1 MRGRCGPCC
10 GGAGVDAHGSVHIG
24 SAGRLAVS
32 RHIPI
37 VEEALRDAHQCLWS
51 TRMTNEMM
59 LPVAERMDAVGYD
72 AMDLIGGAVW
82 DVSIR
87 FLLEDPWERIRHM
100 RKLVTKTPLNAW
112 VRGQSL
118 WTFEIFPDDVVE
130 LAMERLAAN
139 GIRRATI
146 YDHINDMEGLQVVV
160 NKAVQVGLEVS
171 GALVFT
177 LSPVHTDEHFAER
190 AAEFVRMGATEVV
203 IKDPS
208 GLLSVER
215 IRTMGPALKK
225 AIGNAALNLH
235 THCMTGR
242 APDVLLESVDYEM
255 DKVHCA
261 ISPLAHAA
269 SHSPTEW
276 INEKLIEKGFSTG
289 LDVELLD
296 EIADYFH
303 FVARRWDKPVG
314 APVAFDPRVLE
325 HQMPG
330 GMISNL
336 ASQLGTIGL
345 EHRLDEVLDEMGQV
359 RKELGYLPIVSPSA
373 QFIATQ
379 SVLNLVQ
386 GERYKTIPDE
396 LQKYILGYYGRPPAP
411 IDQDLVDRVAK
422 KSSDV
427 VTGPSGS
434 HVPPVLDKIRKER
447 GPFKSDDDLL
457 LAAMYPHEI
466 IQPLF
471 EAREKADYTRFYRA
485 HTPVEQLLKEVKS
498 RPDLRRFEVSKGDDF
513 NVAYAN

>member
-1 MRGRCGPCC
+1 MG
-10 GGAGVDAHGSVHIG
+10 
-24 SAGRLAVS
+24 

-59 LPVAERMDAVGYD
+59 LPIAERMDNVGYD
-72 AMDLIGGAVW
+72 AIDLIGGAVW

-87 FLLEDPWERIRHM
+87 FLHEDPWERIRHM

-118 WTFEIFPDDVVE
+118 WTFEIFPDDVVQ
-130 LAMERLAAN
+130 LSMERLAAN

-146 YDHINDMEGLQVVV
+146 YDHINDMEGLEVVV
-160 NKAVQVGLEVS
+160 NKAVQVGLDVS

-190 AAEFVRMGATEVV
+190 AAELVRMGASEVV

-225 AIGNAALNLH
+225 AIGDAALNLH

-242 APDVLLESVDYEM
+242 APDVLLESVDYKM

-276 INEKLIEKGFSTG
+276 INEKLLEKGFSTD
-289 LDVELLD
+289 LDVDLLD

-303 FVARRWDKPVG
+303 FVARRWGQPVG
-314 APVAFDPRVLE
+314 APVTFDPRVLE

-345 EHRLDEVLDEMGQV
+345 EYRLDEVLEEMGRV
-359 RKELGYLPIVSPSA
+359 RKELGYLPVVSPSA

-411 IDQDLVDRVAK
+411 IDQNLIDRVAK

-434 HVPPVLDKIRKER
+434 HVAPVLDKIRKER
-447 GPFKSDDDLL
+447 GPFESDDDLL
-457 LAAMYPHEI
+457 LAAMYPDEF

-471 EAREKADYTRFYRA
+471 QAREKADYTKFYQA
-485 HTPVEQLLKEVKS
+485 YSPAEHLIQEVKS
-498 RPDLRRFEVSKGDDF
+498 RPDILRFEVSKGDEF
-513 NVAYAN
+513 SVAYAQ

>member
-1 MRGRCGPCC
+1 M
-10 GGAGVDAHGSVHIG
+10 
-24 SAGRLAVS
+24 S

-118 WTFEIFPDDVVE
+118 WAFEIFPDDVVE

-177 LSPVHTDEHFAER
+177 LSPVHTDEHFADR

-276 INEKLIEKGFSTG
+276 INEKLIKKGFSTG

-359 RKELGYLPIVSPSA
+359 RRELGYLPIVSPSA

-457 LAAMYPHEI
+457 LAAMYPDEI

-485 HTPVEQLLKEVKS
+485 HTPVEYLLKEVKS

-513 NVAYAN
+513 NVAHAN

>member
-1 MRGRCGPCC
+1 M
-10 GGAGVDAHGSVHIG
+10 
-24 SAGRLAVS
+24 S

-118 WTFEIFPDDVVE
+118 WTFEIFSDDVVE
-130 LAMERLAAN
+130 LAMERLAEN

-146 YDHINDMEGLQVVV
+146 YDHLNDMEGLQIVV
-160 NKAVQVGLEVS
+160 NKAVQVGLDVS

-215 IRTMGPALKK
+215 IQTMGPALKK
-225 AIGNAALNLH
+225 AIGDAALNLH

-276 INEKLIEKGFSTG
+276 INEKLLEKGFSTD
-289 LDVELLD
+289 LDVDLLN

-314 APVAFDPRVLE
+314 APLPFDPRVLE

-345 EHRLDEVLDEMGQV
+345 EHRLDEVLDEMGRV

-411 IDQDLVDRVAK
+411 IDHNLVDRVAK

-427 VTGPSGS
+427 VSGPSGS
-434 HVPPVLDKIRKER
+434 HIPPVLDKIRKER
-447 GPFKSDDDLL
+447 GPFQSDDDLL
-457 LAAMYPHEI
+457 LAAMYPDEI

-471 EAREKADYTRFYRA
+471 EAREKTDYTKFYPA
-485 HTPVEQLLKEVKS
+485 YSPVEHLIKEVKS
-498 RPDLRRFEVSKGDDF
+498 RPELRSFEVSKGDDF
-513 NVAYAN
+513 NVAYVH

>member
-1 MRGRCGPCC
+1 M
-10 GGAGVDAHGSVHIG
+10 
-24 SAGRLAVS
+24 S
-32 RHIPI
+32 REIPI

-82 DVSIR
+82 DVAVR
-87 FLLEDPWERIRHM
+87 FLHEDPWERIRHV

-112 VRGQSL
+112 IRGQSL
-118 WTFEIFPDDVVE
+118 WTFEVFPDDVVE
-130 LAMERLAAN
+130 LSMERLAAN
-139 GIRRATI
+139 GIRRAAI
-146 YDHINDMEGLQVVV
+146 YDHINDMEGLHVVI

-190 AAEFVRMGATEVV
+190 AAELVRMGATEVI

-215 IRTMGPALKK
+215 IRTLGPALKK
-225 AIGNAALNLH
+225 VMGNAALNLH

-269 SHSPTEW
+269 SHPPTEW
-276 INEKLIEKGFSTG
+276 INEKLREKGYSTR
-289 LDVELLD
+289 LDAQLLN
-296 EIADYFH
+296 EIADYFR
-303 FVARRWDKPVG
+303 FVARRWDKPIGEAV
-314 APVAFDPRVLE
+314 PFDPRVLE

-336 ASQLGTIGL
+336 SNQLGTIGL
-345 EHRLDEVLDEMGQV
+345 EHRLDEVLDEMGRV

-396 LQKYILGYYGRPPAP
+396 LRKYILGYYGCPPAP
-411 IDQDLVDRVAK
+411 IDQNLLDRVAK
-422 KSSDV
+422 NSSDF

-457 LAAMYPHEI
+457 LAAMYPDEI
-466 IQPLF
+466 IKPLF
-471 EAREKADYTRFYRA
+471 AARDKADYTKFYRA
-485 HTPVEQLLKEVKS
+485 YTPVEHLLKEVKS
-498 RPDLRRFEVSKGDDF
+498 RPKLRNFELSKGDDF
-513 NVAYAN
+513 NVTYAH

>member
-1 MRGRCGPCC
+1 
-10 GGAGVDAHGSVHIG
+10 
-24 SAGRLAVS
+24 VS

-457 LAAMYPHEI
+457 LAAMYPDEI

-471 EAREKADYTRFYRA
+471 EAREKADYTRFYLA
-485 HTPVEQLLKEVKS
+485 DTPVEHLLKEVKS

>member
-1 MRGRCGPCC
+1 M
-10 GGAGVDAHGSVHIG
+10 
-24 SAGRLAVS
+24 S

-457 LAAMYPHEI
+457 LAAMYPDEI

>member
-1 MRGRCGPCC
+1 M
-10 GGAGVDAHGSVHIG
+10 
-24 SAGRLAVS
+24 S

-457 LAAMYPHEI
+457 LAAMYPDEI

-471 EAREKADYTRFYRA
+471 EAREKADYTRFYLA
-485 HTPVEQLLKEVKS
+485 DTPVEHLLKEVKS

>member
-1 MRGRCGPCC
+1 M
-10 GGAGVDAHGSVHIG
+10 
-24 SAGRLAVS
+24 S
-32 RHIPI
+32 REISI

-72 AMDLIGGAVW
+72 AIDLIGGAVW
-82 DVSIR
+82 DVAVR
-87 FLLEDPWERIRHM
+87 FLQEDPWERIRHV
-100 RKLVTKTPLNAW
+100 RKLVSKTPLNAW
-112 VRGQSL
+112 IRGQSL
-118 WTFEIFPDDVVE
+118 WTFEVFPDDVVE

-139 GIRRATI
+139 GIRRASI
-146 YDHINDMEGLQVVV
+146 YDHINDMEGIQVVV

-190 AAEFVRMGATEVV
+190 AAEFVRMGATEVI

-215 IRTMGPALKK
+215 IRTLGPALKRVMG
-225 AIGNAALNLH
+225 AAALNLH

-242 APDVLLESVDYEM
+242 APEVLLESVDYQM

-269 SHSPTEW
+269 SHPPTEW
-276 INEKLIEKGFSTG
+276 INEKLQEKGYSTR
-289 LDVELLD
+289 LDSQLLD
-296 EIADYFH
+296 EIADYFR
-303 FVARRWDKPVG
+303 FVARRWDKPIGEAV
-314 APVAFDPRVLE
+314 PFDPRVLE

-336 ASQLGTIGL
+336 ANQLGTIGL
-345 EHRLDEVLDEMGQV
+345 SHRLDEVLDEMGRV

-396 LQKYILGYYGRPPAP
+396 LRKYILGYYGRPPAP
-411 IDQDLVDRVAK
+411 IDQDLLDRVAK

-457 LAAMYPHEI
+457 LAAMYPDEI
-466 IQPLF
+466 IQTLF
-471 EAREKADYTRFYRA
+471 AAREKADYTKFYRA
-485 HTPVEQLLKEVKS
+485 YTPVEHLLTEVKS
-498 RPDLRRFEVSKGDDF
+498 RPKLRNFELSKGAEF
-513 NVAYAN
+513 NVTYTH

>member
-1 MRGRCGPCC
+1 MPRPSRW
-10 GGAGVDAHGSVHIG
+10 DRSS
-24 SAGRLAVS
+24 SASIPQTDPTVPYPPVS
-32 RHIPI
+32 REIPI

-59 LPVAERMDAVGYD
+59 LPVVERMDAVGYD

-87 FLLEDPWERIRHM
+87 FLLEDPWERIRHV
-100 RKLVTKTPLNAW
+100 RRLVTRTPLNAW

-118 WTFEIFPDDVVE
+118 WTFEIFPDEVVE

-146 YDHINDMEGLQVVV
+146 YDHINDMEGLHVVV
-160 NKAVQVGLEVS
+160 GKAVEVGLEVS

-177 LSPVHTDEHFAER
+177 LSPVHTDGHFAER
-190 AAEFVRMGATEVV
+190 AAQFVRMGATEVV
-203 IKDPS
+203 VKDPS

-215 IRTMGPALKK
+215 IRTLAPALKT
-225 AIGNAALNLH
+225 AIGDAALNLH

-242 APDVLLESVDYEM
+242 APDVLLESVDYGM
-255 DKVHCA
+255 DKLHCA
-261 ISPLAHAA
+261 ISPLAHGA

-276 INEKLIEKGFSTG
+276 IAEKLVGKGYSTR
-289 LDVELLD
+289 LDTELLG

-314 APVAFDPRVLE
+314 EPVPFDPRVLE

-336 ASQLGTIGL
+336 ASQLATVGL
-345 EHRLDEVLDEMGQV
+345 ERRLDEVLDEMGRV

-379 SVLNLVQ
+379 SVLKPGAGGSATRPFPTNCGSTFSATTAVRRRRSTRTSSTAWPGRAPTWSPGPAALTFPRCSTRSARSGVPSSRTMTCCSPRCIRTRSSALCSKR
-386 GERYKTIPDE
+386 GTRPTIPC
-396 LQKYILGYYGRPPAP
+396 
-411 IDQDLVDRVAK
+411 
-422 KSSDV
+422 
-427 VTGPSGS
+427 
-434 HVPPVLDKIRKER
+434 
-447 GPFKSDDDLL
+447 
-457 LAAMYPHEI
+457 
-466 IQPLF
+466 
-471 EAREKADYTRFYRA
+471 FYRA
-485 HTPVEQLLKEVKS
+485 DTPADYLLKEVRA
-498 RPDLRRFEVSKGDDF
+498 RPRLRSFELSTGGRFRRRL
-513 NVAYAN
+513 

>member
-1 MRGRCGPCC
+1 M
-10 GGAGVDAHGSVHIG
+10 
-24 SAGRLAVS
+24 S

-457 LAAMYPHEI
+457 LAAMYPDEI

-471 EAREKADYTRFYRA
+471 EAREKADYTRFYLA
-485 HTPVEQLLKEVKS
+485 HTPVEHLLKEVKS

>member
-1 MRGRCGPCC
+1 M
-10 GGAGVDAHGSVHIG
+10 
-24 SAGRLAVS
+24 S

-171 GALVFT
+171 GTLVFT

-457 LAAMYPHEI
+457 LAAMYPDEI

-471 EAREKADYTRFYRA
+471 EAREKADYTRFYLA
-485 HTPVEQLLKEVKS
+485 DTPVEHLLKEVKS

>member
-1 MRGRCGPCC
+1 
-10 GGAGVDAHGSVHIG
+10 
-24 SAGRLAVS
+24 VS

-118 WTFEIFPDDVVE
+118 WAFEIFPDDVVE

-177 LSPVHTDEHFAER
+177 LSPVHTDEHFADR

-276 INEKLIEKGFSTG
+276 INEKLIKKGFSTG

-359 RKELGYLPIVSPSA
+359 RRELGYLPIVSPSA

-457 LAAMYPHEI
+457 LAAMYPDEI

-485 HTPVEQLLKEVKS
+485 HTPVEYLLKEVKS

-513 NVAYAN
+513 NVAHAN

>member
-1 MRGRCGPCC
+1 MPRPSRWGR
-10 GGAGVDAHGSVHIG
+10 SS
-24 SAGRLAVS
+24 SASIPQTDPTVPYPPVS
-32 RHIPI
+32 REIPI

-59 LPVAERMDAVGYD
+59 LPVVERMDAVGYD

-87 FLLEDPWERIRHM
+87 FLLEDPWERIRHV
-100 RKLVTKTPLNAW
+100 RRLVTRTPLNAW

-118 WTFEIFPDDVVE
+118 WTFEVFPDEVVE

-146 YDHINDMEGLQVVV
+146 YDHINDMEGLHVVV
-160 NKAVQVGLEVS
+160 GKAVDVGLEVS

-177 LSPVHTDEHFAER
+177 LSPVHTDGHFAER
-190 AAEFVRMGATEVV
+190 AAQFVRMGATEVV
-203 IKDPS
+203 VKDPS

-215 IRTMGPALKK
+215 IRTLAPALKT
-225 AIGNAALNLH
+225 AIGDAALNLH

-242 APDVLLESVDYEM
+242 APDVLLESVDYGM
-255 DKVHCA
+255 DKLHCA
-261 ISPLAHAA
+261 ISPLAHGA

-276 INEKLIEKGFSTG
+276 IAEKLVAKGYSTR
-289 LDVELLD
+289 LDTELLG

-314 APVAFDPRVLE
+314 EPVPFDPRVLE

-336 ASQLGTIGL
+336 ASQLATVGL
-345 EHRLDEVLDEMGQV
+345 ERRLDEVLDEMGRV

-396 LQKYILGYYGRPPAP
+396 LRKYILGYYGRPPAP
-411 IDQDLVDRVAK
+411 VDQNLVDRVAR

-447 GPFKSDDDLL
+447 GPFESDDDLL
-457 LAAMYPHEI
+457 LAAMYPDEI
-466 IQPLF
+466 IRPLF
-471 EAREKADYTRFYRA
+471 EARDKADYSAFYRA
-485 HTPVEQLLKEVKS
+485 DTPADYLLKEVRA
-498 RPDLRRFEVSKGDDF
+498 RPRLRSFELSTGAGFDVVYSH
-513 NVAYAN
+513 

>member
-1 MRGRCGPCC
+1 
-10 GGAGVDAHGSVHIG
+10 
-24 SAGRLAVS
+24 
-32 RHIPI
+32 
-37 VEEALRDAHQCLWS
+37 
-51 TRMTNEMM
+51 MTNEMM

-72 AMDLIGGAVW
+72 AIDLIGGAVW
-82 DVSIR
+82 DVAVR
-87 FLLEDPWERIRHM
+87 FLQEDPWERIRHV
-100 RKLVTKTPLNAW
+100 RKLVSKTPLNAW
-112 VRGQSL
+112 IRGQSL
-118 WTFEIFPDDVVE
+118 WTFEVFPDDVVE

-139 GIRRATI
+139 GIRRASI
-146 YDHINDMEGLQVVV
+146 YDHINDMEGIQVVV
-160 NKAVQVGLEVS
+160 NKAVQVGLQVS

-190 AAEFVRMGATEVV
+190 AAEFVRMGATEVI

-215 IRTMGPALKK
+215 IRTLGPALKRVMG
-225 AIGNAALNLH
+225 AAALNLH

-242 APDVLLESVDYEM
+242 APNVLLESVDYQM

-269 SHSPTEW
+269 SHPPTEW
-276 INEKLIEKGFSTG
+276 INEKLREKGYSTR
-289 LDVELLD
+289 LDSQLLD
-296 EIADYFH
+296 EIADYFR
-303 FVARRWDKPVG
+303 FVARRWDKPIGEAV
-314 APVAFDPRVLE
+314 PFDPRVLE

-345 EHRLDEVLDEMGQV
+345 EHRLDEVLDEMGRV

-396 LQKYILGYYGRPPAP
+396 LRKYILGYYGRPPAP
-411 IDQDLVDRVAK
+411 IDQDLLDRVAK

-457 LAAMYPHEI
+457 LAAMYPDEI

-471 EAREKADYTRFYRA
+471 AAREKADYTKFYRA
-485 HTPVEQLLKEVKS
+485 YTPVEHLLKEVKS
-498 RPDLRRFEVSKGDDF
+498 SPKLRNFELSKGAEF
-513 NVAYAN
+513 NVTYTH